1 VAVVFLSSGRESAVP
16 ALEKLNI
23 DTPEQVALEF
33 SLATVGSRFL
43 ALAVDTLI
51 QIGCGLVLL
60 TGVALGGWAASFTL
74 AQAGQWFLALAVL
87 GLFVIYYGYFAVFE
101 SVWNG
106 QTPGKRVIGLRVIH
120 VSGRPV
126 SVFEALLRNIIRIAD
141 QLPGIYAIGIVS
153 VFVTERSQRLG
164 DLAAGT
170 VVVHEMGGRADSREF
185 RADVSATVQG
195 IPSTQHG
202 ALKLTAEE
210 IAVVE
215 LFLRRREQLEVFG
228 RERAARKIAERM
240 RDRLGIT
247 ERVEDERLLEEIV
260 EEYKSKGR
268 YR

>member
-1 VAVVFLSSGRESAVP
+1 MP

-23 DTPEQVALEF
+23 DTPEQIALEF

-60 TGVALGGWAASFTL
+60 AGVGLGAFAASFTP
-74 AQAGQWFLALAVL
+74 AQADPWFLAVAVL
-87 GLFVIYYGYFAVFE
+87 GLFVIYYAYFAVFE
-101 SVWNG
+101 SIWNG
-106 QTPGKRVIGLRVIH
+106 QTPGKRFIGLRVIH
-120 VSGRPV
+120 ASGRPV
-126 SVFEALLRNIIRIAD
+126 SVFEAILRNVIRIAD

-170 VVVHEMGGRADSREF
+170 VVVHETAARGGSREF
-185 RADVSATVQG
+185 TADVPAVAQ
-195 IPSTQHG
+195 STQHG

-210 IAVVE
+210 ISLIE
-215 LFLRRREQLEVFG
+215 LFFRRREQLDVFG
-228 RERAARKIAERM
+228 RQRAARKIAERI
-240 RDRLGIT
+240 RERLAIT
-247 ERVEDERLLEEIV
+247 ERIDDEQLLEEIV
-260 EEYKSKGR
+260 AEYKARGR